1 MPHRHPLAQILLVA
15 AYIVIIRFGADVIAG
30 GFPNSTAVRGVK
42 QAVS

>member
-15 AYIVIIRFGADVIAG
+15 AYIVIIRFAGDVIAG
-30 GFPNSTAVRGVK
+30 GFPNSTPVRGFK